1 MLDKLVTL
9 SLMFLGAYG
18 AACVPFS
25 LDVQESQVSML
36 TSLGGG
42 MMLSCVLAVII
53 PEGFH
58 SWFGEHGDAHDHTET
73 DDGQLPFIL
82 TGVVMILGFLAM
94 VFLDQVQGH
103 SGKGGGACCGHTHT
117 NQKKGEEEVIVSDEE
132 EKTNHPE
139 AAIAG
144 LMVHCMAD
152 GLAMGSAF
160 LSGSASMNFVLG
172 TAMVLHKAPMAFGL
186 SSYLI
191 SCKWNWKKSQ
201 ETILWFS
208 AMAPLATVMTYVVF
222 HFIPIFGGDQGVALA
237 ILFSGGTFL
246 HAATN
251 HILPGVIQKR
261 MATNDILSLILG
273 SALPVIFSLGHHH

>member
-1 MLDKLVTL
+1 MLDKFVTL

-18 AACVPFS
+18 AACIPFS
-25 LDVQESQVSML
+25 LEVHESQVSML
-36 TSLGGG
+36 TSVGGG
-42 MMLSCVLAVII
+42 MMLSCVLAVVI

-58 SWFGEHGDAHDHTET
+58 SWFGEHHHHDGEV
-73 DDGQLPFIL
+73 DSEQLPFL
-82 TGVVMILGFLAM
+82 MTGASMILGFLAM
-94 VFLDQVQGH
+94 VFLDQTQVYSSSK
-103 SGKGGGACCGHTHT
+103 SGGSCCGHGHSHSG
-117 NQKKGEEEVIVSDEE
+117 QRKGEEDDVVVDEDP
-132 EKTNHPE
+132 KSNPE
-139 AAIAG
+139 GAIAG

-160 LSGSASMNFVLG
+160 LSGSTSMNVVLG

-191 SCKWNWKKSQ
+191 NCKWNWKRSQ

-208 AMAPLATVMTYVVF
+208 AMAPLATIITYVVF
-222 HFIPIFGGDQGVALA
+222 HFIPFFGGDQGIALA

-251 HILPGVIQKR
+251 HILPGVLQKR
-261 MATNDILSLILG
+261 MSRNEIISFIVGAS
-273 SALPVIFSLGHHH
+273 LPVVFSLGHQH

>member
-1 MLDKLVTL
+1 V
-9 SLMFLGAYG
+9 
-18 AACVPFS
+18 
-25 LDVQESQVSML
+25 L

-58 SWFGEHGDAHDHTET
+58 SWFGGHGDDQHHHDHET
-73 DDGQLPFIL
+73 NAEDLPFVL

-103 SGKGGGACCGHTHT
+103 SSKGSCCGHTH
-117 NQKKGEEEVIVSDEE
+117 NSQKKGEEEPVLSEE
-132 EKTNHPE
+132 ELKNNPE
-139 AAIAG
+139 GAIAG
-144 LMVHCMAD
+144 LMVHCAAD

-191 SCKWNWKKSQ
+191 SCKWNWKRSQ
-201 ETILWFS
+201 ETLLWFS
-208 AMAPLATVMTYVVF
+208 AMAPLATVVTYVVF
-222 HFIPIFGGDQGVALA
+222 QFIPLFGGDQGIALA

-261 MATNDILSLILG
+261 MTRNDILSLILG
-273 SALPVIFSLGHHH
+273 SSLPVLFSLGHHH

>member
-1 MLDKLVTL
+1 MFDKLVTL

-18 AACVPFS
+18 SACVPFS
-25 LDVQESQVSML
+25 LEIQESQVSML
-36 TSLGGG
+36 TSVGGG

-58 SWFGEHGDAHDHTET
+58 SWFGEHGHNHD
-73 DDGQLPFIL
+73 DDDHEQLPFML

-94 VFLDQVQGH
+94 VFLDQLQGH
-103 SGKGGGACCGHTHT
+103 SSKGGGSCCGHGHT
-117 NQKKGEEEVIVSDEE
+117 SQKKGQEEDTASEE
-132 EKTNHPE
+132 DQKGNPE
-139 AAIAG
+139 SAIAG

-160 LSGSASMNFVLG
+160 LSGSASMNVVLG

-191 SCKWNWKKSQ
+191 SCKWNWKRSQ

-208 AMAPLATVMTYVVF
+208 AMAPLATIVTYVVF
-222 HFIPIFGGDQGVALA
+222 HFIPLFGGDQGVALA

-251 HILPGVIQKR
+251 HILPGVVQKR
-261 MATNDILSLILG
+261 MTRNDIISLVLG
-273 SALPVIFSLGHHH
+273 SALPVVFSLGHHH